1 MKPQRKKRLY
11 FIIAILIGVSAAASL
26 AIYALGQNMNLYFT
40 PSQVVA
46 GEAPINHVF
55 RMGGMVKKDSFKRIP
70 NTLQTNFI
78 LTDYHSEIP
87 VQYTGIL
94 PALFREGQG
103 IVVQGKLTSK
113 GDYIADQVLAKHD
126 EKYMPPGLKK

>member
-46 GEAPINHVF
+46 GEAPINHTF
-55 RMGGMVKKDSFKRIP
+55 RMGGMVKQNSFKRVP
-70 NTLQTNFI
+70 NTLQINFV
-78 LTDYHSEIP
+78 LTDYQQEIP
-87 VQYTGIL
+87 VQYIGIL

-103 IVVQGKLTSK
+103 IVVQGKLNSSGEYT
-113 GDYIADQVLAKHD
+113 ADQVLAKHD